1 LSASA
6 STEETTVAPWPFV
19 DRRVSDRRW
28 SGRVPEAGSP
38 ANSDSIFDFAANRL
52 ALRQRP
58 RRAIGWQRRY
68 RQAVLGVDVV
78 AVSLASFAAHWFGPL
93 APGDGLRPDL
103 LGALVAPLVWVLC
116 MGAAGGYRGR
126 VLNHPASEVKAGVKS
141 AGTALLVVCA
151 VAYLLR
157 ADLARGYLVA
167 AVTLSAV
174 LVADG
179 RFVCRRFVTSLRARG
194 KCLHRVLFIGHERSV
209 HVVVR
214 HSMSEPNR
222 GLDIV
227 GVCVPGGRSK
237 LLQDAGVPVL
247 GDLTRTLE
255 VALREAVDVVVV
267 APCVELSEGA
277 LRRLGWALEESG
289 VELMVSPGLLD
300 VSSPRLRVSSVCGL
314 PTVHVAAP
322 SFRGARVV
330 VKGVLDRV
338 LAATL
343 LMVSAPLLL
352 VLAITISL
360 DSPGPPLFRQ
370 TRVGRGGS
378 LFTIYKLRTMHVGA
392 ESRLVEL
399 LDDNNCDDGL
409 LFKLHDD
416 PRITRLGRW
425 LRRTSLDELPQLVN
439 VVLGDMSL
447 VGPRPPLPTEVA
459 RYGRD
464 LSRRLLV
471 KPGITGLWQVSGR
484 SDLSW
489 DESMRL
495 DLRYVENWS
504 LALDARIL
512 WRTFSSVVRGAGAY

>member
-1 LSASA
+1 
-6 STEETTVAPWPFV
+6 
-19 DRRVSDRRW
+19 
-28 SGRVPEAGSP
+28 
-38 ANSDSIFDFAANRL
+38 
-52 ALRQRP
+52 
-58 RRAIGWQRRY
+58 
-68 RQAVLGVDVV
+68 
-78 AVSLASFAAHWFGPL
+78 
-93 APGDGLRPDL
+93 
-103 LGALVAPLVWVLC
+103 
-116 MGAAGGYRGR
+116 
-126 VLNHPASEVKAGVKS
+126 
-141 AGTALLVVCA
+141 
-151 VAYLLR
+151 
-157 ADLARGYLVA
+157 
-167 AVTLSAV
+167 
-174 LVADG
+174 
-179 RFVCRRFVTSLRARG
+179 
-194 KCLHRVLFIGHERSV
+194 
-209 HVVVR
+209 
-214 HSMSEPNR
+214 MSEPNR

-330 VKGVLDRV
+330 VKGILDRV
-338 LAATL
+338 LAAAL
-343 LMVSAPLLL
+343 LMLSAPLLL
-352 VLAITISL
+352 VLATTISL
-360 DSPGPPLFRQ
+360 DSPGSPLFRQ

-378 LFTIYKLRTMHVGA
+378 LFTIYKLRTIHVGA

-471 KPGITGLWQVSGR
+471 KPGITGLWQIEGR
-484 SDLSW
+484 SRTTF
-489 DESMRL
+489 DEMVRM
-495 DLRYVENWS
+495 DLRYIREQCLWLDVKILFKTP
-504 LALDARIL
+504 LAVLKGD
-512 WRTFSSVVRGAGAY
+512 GAY